1 MNAKTLTRQLMALLL
16 SLCLLLSGVTVAAG
30 EETLAAVE
38 QETDYRNS
46 VAEKEG
52 EDEQYGGDD
61 DSGDR
66 IVNESV
72 DFSDNSLEVIS
83 ESNGDDSETDSNL
96 GDIDEETGSDDI
108 AFGEE
113 DSDSFDTI
121 IETTFDEGDEEAHSD
136 NIEGALYAFSDFD
149 EDADQDYT
157 EEDDVNSDYFTK
169 TLDNGSGDTQENE
182 ASASVEDGALQ
193 VTAGDVG
200 EGGVSVSAVADG
212 SDSDIRVV
220 IGDEPIVDEVDVSVG
235 DVTDEDY
242 GIGVSAYDYD
252 DEADID
258 VTVSA
263 GDVTVSGESG
273 ATGVAIY
280 DYDAD
285 VDVSTGDVS
294 VDGGE
299 GESVGIDV
307 TVEGESQVDI
317 EVQGDVAADGES
329 GAGIRIQGT
338 EIEGG
343 TEESQVSVVVTG
355 TISGTDAAIQVSE
368 DMAENTEV
376 TAWAVEENEDGE
388 LAQVIDADGEVNEE
402 ASSLFER
409 AIQYIVMVAEEFKN
423 RLSVSTGHTVTVGKG
438 DEAETYQTAAEG
450 EEVMLQV
457 TLGRN
462 EVLRGVY
469 YNEDE
474 GTEAE
479 YTQDGDN
486 FFIKM
491 LREGAMLLGLDIGRK
506 EPEPMPAPMPIEY
519 DEDNDDDDE
528 HHSHS
533 TRSSRTEFVYI
544 PVAKNIQVHGVT
556 AADNP
561 TAQWVA
567 HTVSAELNSGYRYVD
582 IQNKEV
588 LMNNNELAQFDAL
601 SLEDRMLVMMA
612 AMSLNDTAGDFRASM
627 SDAARALAAEIDSRV
642 AMMSDSERAARMDE
656 VNVFF
661 PPRLVNVNG
670 AAYEGVGIVL
680 IINNNGS
687 KSYER
692 YTFYDA
698 DGVWK
703 LHQIEE
709 GKYVVVD

>member
-220 IGDEPIVDEVDVSVG
+220 IGDEPIDTEDAFDDQGEPTVEDIDVTVG
-235 DVTDEDY
+235 DVTGDDY
-242 GIGVSAYDYD
+242 GIGVSSYDYD

-491 LREGAMLLGLDIGRK
+491 LCEGAMLLGLDIGRK

-567 HTVSAELNSGYRYVD
+567 HTVSAELNSGYGHNS
-582 IQNKEV
+582 IWH
-588 LMNNNELAQFDAL
+588 M
-601 SLEDRMLVMMA
+601 
-612 AMSLNDTAGDFRASM
+612 
-627 SDAARALAAEIDSRV
+627 
-642 AMMSDSERAARMDE
+642 
-656 VNVFF
+656 
-661 PPRLVNVNG
+661 
-670 AAYEGVGIVL
+670 IV
-680 IINNNGS
+680 
-687 KSYER
+687 
-692 YTFYDA
+692 
-698 DGVWK
+698 
-703 LHQIEE
+703 
-709 GKYVVVD
+709 